1 MKTGMSS
8 PTPPVAGKTT
18 VPDGT
23 GPVPDGTTV
32 QDTVPPSPVGGWSGP
47 SVTADEGGLYGVS
60 TIARRLDER

>member
-23 GPVPDGTTV
+23 AV
-32 QDTVPPSPVGGWSGP
+32 QDTVPPSPVGGWLGQSAN
-47 SVTADEGGLYGVS
+47 ADEGGLYGVS